1 MTAKDT
7 VYGVV
12 FTTRTTQ
19 SSTLIS
25 QLSPFQTFPWRKD
38 HLVSPPP
45 CLSLEGSHAQKWV
58 PLLLSYLP
66 ELTGENATALIAQ
79 IHDVDLLDRDTGSR
93 NLPSRP
99 KRSSSNTVIL

>member
-25 QLSPFQTFPWRKD
+25 QLSQFQTFLWRKD
-38 HLVSPPP
+38 HLESPPP
-45 CLSLEGSHAQKWV
+45 CLSLEGSHAQKLV
-58 PLLLSYLP
+58 PPLLSYLP
-66 ELTGENATALIAQ
+66 GLTGGNASAITAQRHNAG
-79 IHDVDLLDRDTGSR
+79 LLDRGTQGQETCR
-93 NLPSRP
+93 QG
-99 KRSSSNTVIL
+99 